1 MIVSILAMLS
11 ASALAAALPPVEYDY
26 VIIGSGPGGGS
37 LAANLAVE
45 GFSVFLI
52 EAGGDGSKDIAER
65 IPSLNGRAAETA
77 PHSWQFFVEHFQN
90 DTQARRDPKYAYRQT
105 NGSSYVGLE
114 PPAAAEP

>member
-1 MIVSILAMLS
+1 
-11 ASALAAALPPVEYDY
+11 
-26 VIIGSGPGGGS
+26 
-37 LAANLAVE
+37 LAVE

-65 IPSLNGRAAETA
+65 IPSLYVSSNLVLCPTDTANGRAAETA